1 MVVPCR
7 VPGLKHRVERR
18 TVTEPDRLIACH
30 ECAAVFRRVTI
41 PENARA
47 NCTRCGALLY
57 QHIPDSLNRSLALY
71 LASFM
76 LWIMAN
82 IFPFIGLKVGG
93 IEQQNL
99 LLAGGIAL
107 YENGMGELG
116 LVVFLTS
123 ILFPGLTMAG
133 MIYLLLP
140 LRMGFVAPKTGKVY
154 QVVHTLFPWS
164 LISVFMLGT
173 LISIVKL
180 QDLATVVPG
189 FSLAAFSLLLVSYA
203 MAYSNFDSEIFWQQ
217 VEELQGKDHGLTD
230 RTHDAPLLHCHVC
243 DAIQESG
250 HHCHRCGSSVH
261 HRITDSIQQTW
272 ALLGAAT
279 LMLIPANIYPV
290 MTVQKLGQGGP
301 DTIISGIVKLIEGG
315 LYGLGLIVLFASIIV
330 PTAKLFS
337 LAFLLYSVQ
346 SRSAWKP
353 RDRTLLYRVTEVIGS
368 WSMVDVFLV
377 GLLAGLVSLGFLAS
391 VTPGIGASFFGAA
404 VILTMLAAQ
413 KFDPRLIWDNLPN
426 NINEAQAS

>member
-1 MVVPCR
+1 M
-7 VPGLKHRVERR
+7 
-18 TVTEPDRLIACH
+18 TEPDRLVACH
-30 ECAAVFRRVTI
+30 ECAAIYRRVPI

-47 NCTRCGALLY
+47 TCLRCDALLY
-57 QHIPDSLNRSLALY
+57 RHIPDSLGRSLALY

-82 IFPFIGLKVGG
+82 AFPFIGLKVGG

-99 LLAGGIAL
+99 LLQGGLAL

-123 ILFPGLTMAG
+123 IVFPGLTMLG

-140 LRMGFVAPKTGKVY
+140 LRMGFVVPYVGRIY
-154 QVVHTLFPWS
+154 QVVHSLFPWS

-189 FSLAAFSLLLVSYA
+189 FSLVAFTLLLVTYA
-203 MAYSNFDSEIFWQQ
+203 MATSNFDPETFWQA
-217 VEELQGKDHGLTD
+217 VEKARGTD
-230 RTHDAPLLHCHVC
+230 SRLIKPESDGPLLHCHVC
-243 DAIQESG
+243 DSVQESG
-250 HHCHRCGSSVH
+250 HHCKRCGCEVH
-261 HRITDSIQQTW
+261 HRVTDSIQQTW
-272 ALLGAAT
+272 ALLMAAT
-279 LMLIPANIYPV
+279 LMLIPANLYPV
-290 MTVQKLGQGGP
+290 MTVKKLGKGGP
-301 DTIISGIVKLIEGG
+301 DTILSGIIHLMEGG

-330 PTAKLFS
+330 PVAKLLS
-337 LAFLLYSVQ
+337 LAYLLVSVQ
-346 SRSAWKP
+346 QRSDWKP
-353 RDRTLLYRVTEVIGS
+353 KDRTLLYRMTEVIGS

-377 GLLAGLVSLGFLAS
+377 GLLAGLVSLGLLAS

-413 KFDPRLIWDNLPN
+413 KFDPRLIWDNLPDKSDEVQ
-426 NINEAQAS
+426 IA